1 MVEGVFDA
9 LVAGNALPLLGST
22 VREESRVFQSILI
35 NDPVLYLA
43 LDANAQSKRERLI
56 DLCLKYE
63 LEVYNIDTSG
73 IEDIGSITK
82 EQFKTLKKNATPII
96 TEDYLEYKVN
106 CALGGI

>member
-1 MVEGVFDA
+1 
-9 LVAGNALPLLGST
+9 
-22 VREESRVFQSILI
+22 
-35 NDPVLYLA
+35 
-43 LDANAQSKRERLI
+43 
-56 DLCLKYE
+56 LCLKYE